1 MVLAINFL
9 TDPVGTRYGCKY
21 VYTGNTIG
29 TFTGLSS
36 APTNGSR
43 VKDPLN
49 IFGSYFVAVDPP
61 DLGILNITDIIQLKT
76 KRVFK
81 SNESILLNGS
91 EFVTKEEIDI
101 NN

>member
-1 MVLAINFL
+1 MAINFL

-21 VYTGNTIG
+21 TYTGSTLG
-29 TFTGLSS
+29 SFSCLSS
-36 APTNGSR
+36 APTDGRR

-61 DLGILNITDIIQLKT
+61 DLGILNITDIIQLNT

-81 SNESILLNGS
+81 SNESVLMNGS
-91 EFVTKEEIDI
+91 
-101 NN
+101 